1 MASTSKD
8 GVVKDDNVADKPD
21 ASKPDELEDEVKLT
35 PEEEAV
41 RVAPGEKASYPTSPG

>member
-8 GVVKDDNVADKPD
+8 EVAKDDTVVDKPD

-41 RVAPGEKASYPTSPG
+41 RATAGEKASHLSSPG